1 MNFRPLQNNVLILR
15 DKGPEVSRGGLF
27 IPDDA
32 REKQTTGKVIAAG
45 PGKVLDNGRL
55 VEPNV
60 KTGDTVI
67 FGQYAGQEIELEK
80 KKYLIISE
88 DELQGVVEEE

>member
-1 MNFRPLQNNVLILR
+1 MNFRPLQNNVLVLR
-15 DKGPEVSRGGLF
+15 DEADKTTKGGLF
-27 IPDDA
+27 IPGNA
-32 REKQTTGKVIAAG
+32 REKQTTGEVIATG

-55 VEPNV
+55 VEPSV